1 MYARSLLHC
10 ITQNFISIRSS
21 HCHMYPTKPRQGG
34 EPPPGSMPGCRW
46 PRTLHRCSG
55 AMGRWGCRLCR
66 RVVEST
72 VRCTPQTGSDRVRQG
87 QTRSDRAWGPTCS
100 IDVSLESLWLI
111 RHAFLC
117 CPSTRT
123 NDPQVLTKSAS
134 SNQTGHAW
142 PCASIKRL
150 PAQAT
155 ECTVYPTPPC
165 YPFSCA
171 TPSLGPFSERAI
183 RLSINLTQSGRTP
196 LLAFLPPLQAGRH
209 LGTWT
214 GRWDAHM

>member
-1 MYARSLLHC
+1 MYAPINTTEVCTRQGTYWVSMYARSLLHC

-21 HCHMYPTKPRQGG
+21 HCHIPPNQDKVGSPPRVQCLVAGG
-34 EPPPGSMPGCRW
+34 PGHC
-46 PRTLHRCSG
+46 TG
-55 AMGRWGCRLCR
+55 ARGRWGDGAAGFVGAWYRKHSA
-66 RVVEST
+66 VH
-72 VRCTPQTGSDRVRQG
+72 TPESDRVRQG

-100 IDVSLESLWLI
+100 IDVSLESLLLI
-111 RHAFLC
+111 RHAFLY

-155 ECTVYPTPPC
+155 ECTVYPTPPLL
-165 YPFSCA
+165 PF
-171 TPSLGPFSERAI
+171 
-183 RLSINLTQSGRTP
+183 
-196 LLAFLPPLQAGRH
+196 
-209 LGTWT
+209 
-214 GRWDAHM
+214 